1 VSAQP
6 PLPSP
11 SPATAAGG
19 PGHDRG
25 PLRAILY
32 ALGANAGIA
41 VTKFGAAAYTGS
53 GALLAEAIHSVADCA
68 NQLLLLL
75 GMRQARQPAT
85 AEYPLGHQR
94 VVYFW
99 AMMVALLLFLVGGLF
114 SIYEGVERIRH
125 PAPMSNPAAA
135 LAVLAVAI
143 VLEAI
148 SLLGA
153 LREIGKVRGA
163 RPFLTWF
170 RETRQSELMVVAG
183 EDIAALGGLV
193 LAFVAVLAS
202 ALTGDPRYDA
212 FGSIAVGAL
221 LVIVAVALVR
231 EVKGMIVGESAE
243 PAVRAAIE
251 AHLRA
256 QPEVRKVIN
265 LITLQW
271 GEQLVV
277 AVQAEM
283 DMSGSAS
290 ELVAAVNRVEASLQA
305 KFPQA
310 RWVFFE
316 PETGK
321 R

>member
-1 VSAQP
+1 M
-6 PLPSP
+6 
-11 SPATAAGG
+11 AGG
-19 PGHDRG
+19 NGG

-41 VTKFGAAAYTGS
+41 VTKFGAFAYTGS
-53 GALLAEAIHSVADCA
+53 GAMLAEAIHSVADCA

-75 GMRQARQPAT
+75 GMRQARRP
-85 AEYPLGHQR
+85 ESEEHPLGYDR

-99 AMMVALLLFLVGGLF
+99 AMMVALLLFFVGGLF

-125 PAPMSNPAAA
+125 PEAMSNHTVA
-135 LAVLAVAI
+135 LVVLAVAI

-148 SLLGA
+148 SLMGA
-153 LREIGKVRGA
+153 LREIAKVRGA

-193 LAFVAVLAS
+193 LAFAAVGTA
-202 ALTGDPRYDA
+202 ALTGNPLFDA
-212 FGSIAVGAL
+212 AGSIAIGVL
-221 LVIVAVALVR
+221 LVIVAIAIIR

-243 PAVRAAIE
+243 KSVRAAIE
-251 AHLRA
+251 AHVIAR
-256 QPEVRKVIN
+256 PEVRRIIR

-271 GEQLVV
+271 GDRLVV

-283 DMSGSAS
+283 DMTGSAKD
-290 ELVAAVNRVEASLQA
+290 LVAAVNRVEDSLQMA
-305 KFPQA
+305 FPQA

-316 PETGK
+316 AEVAK
-321 R
+321 

>member
-1 VSAQP
+1 MTAE
-6 PLPSP
+6 PLP
-11 SPATAAGG
+11 PAPLPQGEKETRDGG
-19 PGHDRG
+19 PV
-25 PLRAILY
+25 RAILY

-53 GALLAEAIHSVADCA
+53 GAMLAEAIHSLADCA

-75 GMRQARQPAT
+75 GMRQARRP
-85 AEYPLGHQR
+85 ESVEHPLGYER

-99 AMMVALLLFLVGGLF
+99 AMMVALLLFFVGGLF

-125 PAPMSNPAAA
+125 PESMSNAVVA
-135 LAVLAVAI
+135 LAVLAIAI

-148 SLLGA
+148 SLMGA
-153 LREIGKVRGA
+153 LREISKVRGT

-193 LAFVAVLAS
+193 LAFVAVLA
-202 ALTGDPRYDA
+202 AMLTGDPRFDA
-212 FGSIAVGAL
+212 AGSIAVGVL
-221 LVIVAVALVR
+221 LVVVAVAIIR

-251 AHLRA
+251 AHLKA
-256 QPEVRKVIN
+256 QPEVRKVIR

-271 GEQLVV
+271 GERLVV
-277 AVQAEM
+277 AIQAEM
-283 DMSGSAS
+283 DMSGSATD
-290 ELVAAVNRVEASLQA
+290 LVTAVNRVEASLQE

-316 PETGK
+316 PEVRK